1 MGVTSSNGDREE
13 PAPEGPQKAGHQ
25 EEDRTDVLDQ
35 PGLSLLPNDHPLPDD
50 RRHRLGRGLRW
61 LAGVDEKLLAWVPAE
76 RARYTAL
83 GGVVL
88 GTATIAA
95 FSMSMAL
102 AEVLG
107 GFHVLTLVPVLIW
120 GVFIANLD
128 RWLVSSSNGG
138 WWGRRLALLLPRFLL
153 AFAFGVVIAEP
164 LVLRVF
170 ETAIEE
176 HVHQA
181 RAHQV
186 EALESAL
193 TRCNPEPNA
202 DEAARAAA
210 RGPDCAT
217 HQLGLDTKFAAVRA
231 DLTSKRQ
238 TEKALDS
245 TVQAWGREQA
255 RRDTLASNECAGTKA
270 PGTTGKAGRG
280 PECRQREQEAAGYR
294 ASHPVAG
301 QEAKLDDVRDDIR
314 DLEATLNSTQQN
326 YEGDRTSAIQGKVSE
341 LRDSHGAI
349 GLLERFAAL
358 DELTSS
364 SAFLAT
370 AKWFIRIFFIAID
383 CLPVLVKFLSGQT
396 YYDTLVEQHSQSAM
410 SVYGQSV
417 RTMEGSLIND
427 LRKRQRQNDDRA
439 YLARSV
445 ADHERRVQEAKLDV
459 ELDRQVTLLAEQ
471 LRDGGR
477 PGNNGSPAMHDSL
490 N

>member
-1 MGVTSSNGDREE
+1 MVSVTSSNSDGEE
-13 PAPEGPQKAGHQ
+13 PPENVRPAHRQQ
-25 EEDRTDVLDQ
+25 DRTDILDQ
-35 PGLSLLPNDHPLPDD
+35 PGLSLLPNDDPLPDD
-50 RRHRLGRGLRW
+50 RRHRIGRGLRW

-76 RARYTAL
+76 RAKYTAL

-107 GFHVLTLVPVLIW
+107 GFHVLALVPVLIW

-176 HVHQA
+176 HVHEG
-181 RAHQV
+181 RAHDV
-186 EALESAL
+186 AVLESAL

-202 DEAARAAA
+202 DKAVKDAA

-217 HQLGLDTKFAAVRA
+217 HQLGLDTKFAAVQA
-231 DLTSKRQ
+231 DLSAKRR
-238 TEKALDS
+238 TETTLDS
-245 TVQAWGREQA
+245 TVQAWSKEQA
-255 RRDTLASNECAGTKA
+255 RRDILASNECAGTKA
-270 PGTTGKAGRG
+270 PGTTGRAGRG
-280 PECRQREQEAAGYR
+280 PECEQREREAADYQ
-294 ASHPVAG
+294 ASHPVAE
-301 QEAKLDDVRDDIR
+301 QEAKLGKVRDDIR
-314 DLEATLNSTQQN
+314 DLEAQLNSAQQN
-326 YEGDRTSAIQGKVSE
+326 YEGNRTRAIQDKVSE
-341 LRDSHGAI
+341 LRDGQGAI

-364 SAFLAT
+364 SVFLAT
-370 AKWFIRIFFIAID
+370 AKWFIRLFFIAID

-396 YYDTLVEQHSQSAM
+396 CYDKLAEQHVQSAM

-417 RTMEGSLIND
+417 RTMEGALVHD
-427 LRKRQRQNDDRA
+427 LRKRQRKDDDQA
-439 YLARSV
+439 HMARSV
-445 ADHERRVQEAKLDV
+445 ADHERRVQEATLDV

-471 LRDGGR
+471 LRQGGR
-477 PGNNGSPAMHDSL
+477 PGNNGSPAMI
-490 N
+490 